1 MAADLAAALQGRP
14 PLMRFSS
21 HTLTK
26 SELLSGF
33 FLKKNPPYAI
43 PETTSLLENRI

>member
-1 MAADLAAALQGRP
+1 M
-14 PLMRFSS
+14 
-21 HTLTK
+21 
-26 SELLSGF
+26 LSGF